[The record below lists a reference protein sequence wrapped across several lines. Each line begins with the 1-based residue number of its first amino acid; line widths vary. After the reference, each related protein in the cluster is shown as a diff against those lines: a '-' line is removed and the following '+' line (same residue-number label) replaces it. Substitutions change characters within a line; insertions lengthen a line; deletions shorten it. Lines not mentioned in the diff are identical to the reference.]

1 MGKGKPPSAPALP
14 PPPPDPNA
22 NEEAKANAAAAATNS
37 KRRSLASSSEGSF
50 GNTQGALGAAPT
62 NTPSLKPTLGA

>member
-1 MGKGKPPSAPALP
+1 MGKSSPPSAPKLP

-22 NEEAKANAAAAATNS
+22 NEEAKANAALAATAS

-50 GNTQGALGAAPT
+50 GNSKDALGAAPT
-62 NTPSLKPTLGA
+62 NAPSLKPTLGA